1 MQYTEYE
8 QAVRLWDTEQV
19 KDLLARRAY
28 YLSGDRRAEELQD
41 LWVQDYYHRKTASL
55 GSNWGFY
62 TGMAEIRKFYVETRK
77 QQLWQRAE
85 ETVRL
90 RVRGI
95 PCIIR

>member
-41 LWVQDYYHRKTASL
+41 LWVQD
-55 GSNWGFY
+55 
-62 TGMAEIRKFYVETRK
+62 
-77 QQLWQRAE
+77 
-85 ETVRL
+85 
-90 RVRGI
+90 
-95 PCIIR
+95 